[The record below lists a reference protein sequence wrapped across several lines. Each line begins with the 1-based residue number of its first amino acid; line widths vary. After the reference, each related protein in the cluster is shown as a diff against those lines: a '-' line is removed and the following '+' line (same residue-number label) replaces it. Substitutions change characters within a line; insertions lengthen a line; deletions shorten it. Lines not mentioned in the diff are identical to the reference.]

1 MFLVA
6 LLNCLLGTICGLWF
20 RATIIVPLL
29 AAALIEVAILNNTG
43 GWSSAFWSTIVL
55 ITTLEMGYLIGS
67 VVDALWQPLG
77 RELPLGRGSVLRDFL
92 RRGDHGEV
100 SHDK

>member
-6 LLNCLLGTICGLWF
+6 LLNCLLGTICGFRF

-29 AAALIEVAILNNTG
+29 AVALIEVSILKHIG
-43 GWSSAFWSTIVL
+43 EWSSAFWLTIVL

-67 VVDALWQPLG
+67 VVDALWLTLG
-77 RELPLGRGSVLRDFL
+77 RELLLGGGSVLRNFW
-92 RRGDHGEV
+92 RRGG
-100 SHDK
+100 SR

>member
-20 RATIIVPLL
+20 RTTIIVPLL
-29 AAALIEVAILNNTG
+29 AVALIEVAILNNTG
-43 GWSSAFWSTIVL
+43 GWASAFWSTIVL

-67 VVDALWQPLG
+67 VVDALWPALG
-77 RELPLGRGSVLRDFL
+77 LGLPLGRGRVFRHFL